1 VTFLGACHDTI
12 RCEQSLRRKPAAGN
26 KAPGFSALPKQHR
39 NGKLKLNPF
48 DALVIPDLAAFPVR
62 DMMNDFGRWLRWW
75 EERAAPPLISE
86 RRCPDG
92 GLDGAS
98 ERHYLD
104 GALPVCFIIDDD
116 DAHRHFMS
124 LVLQGHGIETGVF
137 ADAEALRQG
146 LARRKPDLVFLNVTP
161 VTSHAITAVG
171 ALVDHAFNGSLQLMG
186 ASGATEVETISRLGR
201 THGMNVLPALTKP
214 LDRALIKRVI
224 RANKLDVPVSH
235 SERIGLDVAL
245 REGWVEF
252 WYQPKIDL
260 RRKQLAG
267 VELFARVRHPEHGIL
282 SPSTFLDG
290 ADDKSLMALLE
301 KSIIDAMKTGGKCAK
316 LGISLKLAI
325 NVSITALMKLP
336 LPGIVREHRPKT
348 ANWPGLILDLT
359 EDQIAS
365 DLKLVREVVAELQPS
380 GIEFAIDDFGR
391 GYLPMA
397 RLQELPRFSELK
409 LDRGFVAGCAAD
421 KGHAAICK
429 TVIDLAHNFGS
440 SAVAVGVEDPAD
452 ANALTKMDCDI
463 AQGYLFAQPMAVDRF
478 QALLRQRAEQT
489 KAAERARKEDG
500 DGKSDRPGRVR
511 GTDLVSVSRGPCV

>member
-1 VTFLGACHDTI
+1 
-12 RCEQSLRRKPAAGN
+12 
-26 KAPGFSALPKQHR
+26 
-39 NGKLKLNPF
+39 
-48 DALVIPDLAAFPVR
+48 
-62 DMMNDFGRWLRWW
+62 MMNDFGRWLRWW

-86 RRCPDG
+86 RRGP
-92 GLDGAS
+92 DGAS
-98 ERHYLD
+98 ERQYLD

-137 ADAEALRQG
+137 ANVTALRQG

-161 VTSHAITAVG
+161 TVSDAIKAVR
-171 ALVDHAFNGSLQLMG
+171 ALVDHAFNGPLQLMS
-186 ASGATEVETISRLGR
+186 ASPDADLEGVGRLGR
-201 THGMNVLPALTKP
+201 THGMNVLPAMNKP

-224 RANKLDVPVSH
+224 RAHKLDIPISQ

-245 REGWVEF
+245 REDWVEF

-282 SPSTFLDG
+282 SPATFLDD
-290 ADDKSLMALLE
+290 ADENSLMGLLE
-301 KSIIDAMKTGGKCAK
+301 KSIIDALKTGAECAK
-316 LGISLKLAI
+316 LGVNLRLAV
-325 NVSITALMKLP
+325 NVSMAALMKLP
-336 LPGIVREHRPKT
+336 LPEIVREHRPKT
-348 ANWPGLILDLT
+348 ANWPGIILDLT

-365 DLKLVREVVAELQPS
+365 DLKLVREAAVELQPH
-380 GIEFAIDDFGR
+380 GIAFAIDDFGR

-409 LDRGFVAGCAAD
+409 LDRGFVTGCAAD

-440 SAVAVGVEDPAD
+440 KAVAVGVEDPAD
-452 ANALTKMDCDI
+452 ANALAKMGCDI

-489 KAAERARKEDG
+489 NAERARKADG
-500 DGKSDRPGRVR
+500 DGKSDGRGKVR
-511 GTDLVSVSRGPCV
+511 NKDLVSVSRGPYV

>member
-1 VTFLGACHDTI
+1 
-12 RCEQSLRRKPAAGN
+12 
-26 KAPGFSALPKQHR
+26 
-39 NGKLKLNPF
+39 
-48 DALVIPDLAAFPVR
+48 LAAFPVR

-86 RRCPDG
+86 RHCPDG
-92 GLDGAS
+92 GP
-98 ERHYLD
+98 YLD
-104 GALPVCFIIDDD
+104 GQLPVCFIIDDD

-137 ADAEALRQG
+137 ANATALHRG
-146 LARRKPDLVFLNVTP
+146 LARRKPDLVFLSVTP
-161 VTSHAITAVG
+161 ITSHAIKAVR
-171 ALVDHAFNGSLQLMG
+171 ALVDHAFNGPLQLMS
-186 ASGATEVETISRLGR
+186 ASPAADLEAVSRLGR
-201 THGMNVLPALTKP
+201 THGMNVLPAMTKP
-214 LDRALIKRVI
+214 LDRTLIKRVI
-224 RANKLDVPVSH
+224 RAHKLDIPISQ

-282 SPSTFLDG
+282 SPATFLDG
-290 ADDKSLMALLE
+290 ADEKSLMALVE
-301 KSIIDAMKTGGKCAK
+301 MSIIDALKTGAKCAK
-316 LGISLKLAI
+316 LGINLRLAV
-325 NVSITALMKLP
+325 NVSMTALMKLP
-336 LPGIVREHRPKT
+336 LTDIVREHRPKT

-365 DLKLVREVVAELQPS
+365 DLKLVREVGAELQPS
-380 GIEFAIDDFGR
+380 GIAFAIDDFGR
-391 GYLPMA
+391 GYLPLA

-440 SAVAVGVEDPAD
+440 NAVAVGVEDSAD
-452 ANALTKMDCDI
+452 ASALAKMGCDI

-478 QALLRQRAEQT
+478 HTLLRQRAEQT
-489 KAAERARKEDG
+489 NRPAGGAADGTARSADG
-500 DGKSDRPGRVR
+500 GGTSDRPGKARAK
-511 GTDLVSVSRGPCV
+511 DLVSVSRGPYV